1 MSDERID
8 AAVGCL
14 RTLATLFTEDELSGI
29 AMEFLPGEQ
38 MSLVVRTV
46 AGDQIRIGPLANVVV
61 DPLQAAVDAFD
72 RAQVSLAED
81 GATRAQA
88 RPPCRTGHGHPAI
101 CQVVDD
107 VVVLL
112 CPKDMTVLQQV
123 FSLKPE

>member
-14 RTLATLFTEDELSGI
+14 RTLGTLFGEDELFGI
-29 AMEFLPGEQ
+29 AVEFLPGEQ
-38 MSLVVRTV
+38 MMLMMRTI
-46 AGDQIRIGPLANVVV
+46 AGDDIRIGPLANVVI

-72 RAQVSLAED
+72 RAQVSLAEN
-81 GATRAQA
+81 GTTRAQA
-88 RPPCRTGHGHPAI
+88 RPPCRPGHSHPAI

-112 CPKDMTVLQQV
+112 CPQDMTILQQV
-123 FSLKPE
+123 FSLDV